1 MAGDT
6 VRQECRA
13 REPAVVNPSD
23 ALAQHRIARAH
34 AALRE
39 ANLLIEQQHFNGAM
53 NRVYYAAFYAARA
66 LLATRNLDSSRHSR
80 VIALFQ
86 EQFVRTGLI
95 PTDTARALPRAF
107 EKRQTSDY
115 GDFSDPSS
123 DEVLSLRDQVQAFVR
138 ACEERIQQR

>member
-1 MAGDT
+1 MK
-6 VRQECRA
+6 
-13 REPAVVNPSD
+13 PSN

-34 AALRE
+34 AALAE
-39 ANLLIEQQHFNGAM
+39 ADLLIERQHFSGAL

-66 LLATRNLDSSRHSR
+66 LLATRNLDSSRHSG

-86 EQFVRTGLI
+86 EHFVRTGLV

-115 GDFSDPSS
+115 GDFSEPSS
-123 DEVLSLRDQVQAFVR
+123 DEVLALRGQVEAFVR
-138 ACEERIQQR
+138 TCQQAVQMG

>member
-1 MAGDT
+1 
-6 VRQECRA
+6 
-13 REPAVVNPSD
+13 VNPSD

-34 AALRE
+34 AALHE
-39 ANLLIEQQHFNGAM
+39 ADLLIGQQLFSGAL

-66 LLATRNLDSSRHSR
+66 LLATRHLDSSRHSG

-86 EQFVRTGLI
+86 EHFVRTGI
-95 PTDTARALPRAF
+95 VPTDTARALPRAF

-123 DEVLSLRDQVQAFVR
+123 EEVLSLRAQVETFVR
-138 ACEERIQQR
+138 TCEQTVQKELNGS